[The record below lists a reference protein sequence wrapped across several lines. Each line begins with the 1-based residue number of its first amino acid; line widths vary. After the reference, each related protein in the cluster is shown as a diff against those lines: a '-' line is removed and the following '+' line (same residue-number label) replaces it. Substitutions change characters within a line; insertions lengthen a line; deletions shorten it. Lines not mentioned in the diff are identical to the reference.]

1 MIHFDE
7 QQRVFHL
14 QTARSSTLMQ
24 ILRDG
29 WLVQLH
35 WGARIERYRGAH
47 APVHLDR
54 GFSPAPDEHDRTFSP
69 DSIPQAYPTYGSG
82 DFRTPACQVQRA
94 DGSTVGDLR
103 YVAHRILAGKPALTG
118 LPAVYTEDEAEA
130 QTLEIE
136 LQDPADALRVTL
148 RYTVLRDFDA
158 IVRSV
163 HFDNRGAEPIRLLR
177 ALSASVDFRDTGFEW
192 LTLDGAHV
200 RETQIHRAALRPG
213 IQSVESRRGHSSHQ
227 HHPFHA
233 LLRPGCDE
241 AQGEAYGFSLVYS
254 GNFVAQAE
262 VDQFGTLRANLGI
275 NPFDFSWLLEPGE
288 SFQTPEAVL
297 AYSDQGLGGLSLTYN
312 RLYRT
317 RLCRGPWR
325 DAERPIL
332 VNNWEATYFDFDAD
346 KIEALAR
353 AAQGVGIEML
363 VLDDGWFGRR
373 DNDLSSLGDWVV
385 DRRKL
390 PLGLDDLARR
400 VTGLGLRF
408 GLWFEPEMISPD
420 SDLYRAH
427 PDWCL
432 HVAGRRRT
440 VSRNQLVLDLSRPEV
455 CDHLIEAVSNV
466 LASAPIGYVKWDMN
480 RHMTEIG
487 SAALP
492 PERQRETA
500 HRYMLGLYRVLET
513 ITQRF
518 PQVLFEGCSG
528 GGGRFDPGMLHY
540 MPQTWT
546 SDNTDAVCRLAIQ
559 HGTSLI
565 YPASSMGAHV
575 SAVPNHQVHRH
586 TPLRMRGHVAMMGNL
601 GYELDLTRLP
611 QAELDEIAAQVA
623 LYKQI
628 RPLVQFGQFIRLQS
642 PFEGKG
648 NETSWLVVDAE
659 RTSAVVMHA
668 AVLCPPQQA
677 LRRLRLRG
685 LDAQA
690 VYRDL
695 DSGQEHGGDELMH
708 IGLPLPLMQGD
719 HQSCMVR
726 LQRLQDGG

>member
-69 DSIPQAYPTYGSG
+69 DSFPQVYPTFGSG

-103 YVAHRILAGKPALTG
+103 YVAHHIQAGKPALAG
-118 LPAVYTEDEAEA
+118 LPAVYVENASEAE
-130 QTLEIE
+130 TLEIE

-148 RYTVLRDFDA
+148 RFTVLSDFDV

-163 HFDNRGAEPIRLLR
+163 QFDNRGAEPLRLLR
-177 ALSASVDFRDTGFEW
+177 ALSASVDLRDDRYEW
-192 LTLDGAHV
+192 LTLNGAHV

-213 IQSVESRRGHSSHQ
+213 LQSVESRRGHSSHQ

-241 AQGEAYGFSLVYS
+241 AQGEAWGFSLVYS
-254 GNFVAQAE
+254 GNFIAQAE

-275 NPFDFSWLLEPGE
+275 NPFDFSWLLEAGE
-288 SFQTPEAVL
+288 RFQTPEAVL
-297 AYSDQGLGGLSLTYN
+297 AFSDQGLGALSLTYN

-346 KIEALAR
+346 KIEALAK
-353 AAQGVGIEML
+353 AAHGVGIEML

-390 PLGLDDLARR
+390 PQGLDDLARR
-400 VTGLGLRF
+400 VTALGLRF

-432 HVAGRRRT
+432 HVPGRRRT

-455 CDHLIEAVSNV
+455 CDYLIEAVSSV

-480 RHMTEIG
+480 RHMTEVG

-559 HGTSLI
+559 HGTSLV

-575 SAVPNHQVHRH
+575 SAVPNHQVHRS

-628 RPLVQFGQFIRLQS
+628 RPLVQFGDFLRLQS
-642 PFEGKG
+642 QFDSNGDGKG
-648 NETSWLVVDAE
+648 NETSWQIVDAA
-659 RTSAVVMHA
+659 RSNIVVMHA
-668 AVLCPPQQA
+668 AVLCPPQQP

-695 DSGQEHGGDELMH
+695 ESGQDHGGDELMH
-708 IGLPLPLMQGD
+708 LGLPLPLLRGD
-719 HQSCMVR
+719 YQSWLFR
-726 LQRLQDGG
+726 LSRV